1 MDHDRDDDRRPL
13 PAPPGDTASDDRRML
28 LEFLEYFRAVFARK
42 VEGVDAD
49 GLRQRVGT
57 SDLTLGG
64 LLKHLAFV
72 EDEWFTDTFAGEG
85 PVEPWAS
92 APWGDDRDWEFHSA
106 VDDEPDE
113 LLALFDAACARSRA
127 ITDAS
132 PTIGAHSV
140 RVDEDGRSVSLRW
153 ILVHMIEEY
162 ARHCGHADLLREAVD
177 GVVGD

>member
-1 MDHDRDDDRRPL
+1 MDPDAFDDRRPL
-13 PAPPGDTASDDRRML
+13 PTPPGDTASDERRML
-28 LEFLEYFRAVFARK
+28 LDFLDFLRAVVARK

-49 GLRQRVGT
+49 GLRLTIGA
-57 SDLTLGG
+57 SSLTLGG
-64 LLKHLAFV
+64 LVKHLAYV
-72 EDEWFTDTFAGEG
+72 EDDWFSATFAGQD
-85 PVEPWAS
+85 PIEPWAS
-92 APWGDDRDWEFHSA
+92 APWHDDPDWEFHSA
-106 VDDEPDE
+106 VDDEPDD

-132 PTIGAHSV
+132 PTIGAHSA
-140 RVDEDGRSVSLRW
+140 RVDEEGRSVSLRW